1 MVLLVC
7 SLLVAV
13 WIASIAPAHAADP
26 QFPQL
31 TGRVVDDAGLLSSE
45 DIAQITAGLE
55 ALEAKSS
62 DQLVIVTLKS
72 LQGFEIEEFGYKLG
86 RHWGI
91 GQKNK
96 DNGVLLIIAPNERKV
111 RIEVGRRL
119 ESLLTDAIS
128 RIIIENGILPRF
140 RDRDFPGGIKT
151 GVSDIIAVLT
161 GNAEDLKMRSKPQAP
176 GQNDVTENIFAIIF
190 IIIWCIILF
199 TIVWH
204 IIQSIRHGTTSAS
217 KKKGSSG
224 WNWGSGGS
232 SGGGWSSGGGGFSGG
247 GGGFGGGGSSG
258 GW

>member
-1 MVLLVC
+1 MLVC

-13 WIASIAPAHAADP
+13 WIAVIVPAHAADP

-31 TGRVVDDAGLLSSE
+31 TGRVVDGAGLLSTE
-45 DIAQITAGLE
+45 DIAQITADLE
-55 ALEAKSS
+55 ALETKSS
-62 DQLVIVTLKS
+62 DQLVVITLKS

-96 DNGVLLIIAPNERKV
+96 DNGVLLIVAPNERKV

-119 ESLLTDAIS
+119 EALLTDAIS

-161 GNAEDLKMRSKPQAP
+161 GHAEELKMRSMAETRRD
-176 GQNDVTENIFAIIF
+176 GFEDMIISIIILLIWTFIIFAV
-190 IIIWCIILF
+190 IWSIGR
-199 TIVWH
+199 
-204 IIQSIRHGTTSAS
+204 QIRHGTSS
-217 KKKGSSG
+217 SSSSG
-224 WNWGSGGS
+224 KKSSGGS
-232 SGGGWSSGGGGFSGG
+232 WSSGGGGFSGG
-247 GGGFGGGGSSG
+247 GGSFGGGGSSG